1 MLRAARAVVL
11 DFVPDAANLVIRDIG
26 WRSPTTISVLS
37 DITDD
42 LSQVETISVDGS
54 PGDLG
59 IEGASRLRGGTRQLV
74 SSPVQGAE
82 VFAVAPEALSDLTAP
97 ERPIGPLPEGLSS
110 LTYVG

>member
-1 MLRAARAVVL
+1 MVL
-11 DFVPDAANLVIRDIG
+11 DFVPDGANQVIRDIG
-26 WRSPTTISVLS
+26 WRSPTAISVLT

-74 SSPVQGAE
+74 SSPVARRRGVRRRAR
-82 VFAVAPEALSDLTAP
+82 
-97 ERPIGPLPEGLSS
+97 RPSV
-110 LTYVG
+110 T